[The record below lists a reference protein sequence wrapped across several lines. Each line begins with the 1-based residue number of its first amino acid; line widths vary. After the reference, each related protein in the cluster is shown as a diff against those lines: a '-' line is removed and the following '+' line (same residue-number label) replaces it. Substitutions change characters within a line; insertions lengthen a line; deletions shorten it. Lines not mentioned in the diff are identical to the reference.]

1 MSQYDFGT
9 INTSTTSGSDLA
21 TLLQNWRDALLSNHI
36 GGSRPSYVK
45 TGQLWINNT
54 VGTNWAI
61 YFYDGADDIL
71 VGYVN
76 TTDNTANFLHR
87 ADVVAKTA
95 SASIAVTERNMTVAA
110 NATSGAITLTLPAAA
125 TAKNGFKIVIQK
137 RDNSGNAVTIAR
149 AGSDL
154 INGAASL
161 ALSLQYDTIELVSDG
176 VSAWVAYGGV
186 LDASITAAKL
196 ASGAVTTPKIADA
209 NVTLAKLAADVLA
222 LLVPA
227 ATVVPYAGPGAPNS
241 NWLLC
246 YGQAVSRTTYAA
258 LYAALGGAGS
268 PYGQGDGTTTFNVPD
283 LRGRG
288 IAGKDNMGGVSASR
302 LVTEMA
308 GGTLGAVGGA
318 EAHTLDV
325 TEIPAHQ
332 HFMFN
337 TGVATNAAGTAPG
350 ASNYCVVELNDG
362 STSPNYR
369 IKGGAAVASGGLTS
383 TPTVAGGLNHNN
395 VQPTMVMNYIIKT

>member
-9 INTSTTSGSDLA
+9 INTATTTGGDLA
-21 TLLQNWRDALLSNHI
+21 TLLQNWRDAVLSSHV
-36 GGSRPSYVK
+36 GSTRPTYVK
-45 TGQLWINNT
+45 SGQIWINNST
-54 VGTNWAI
+54 ATNWVI
-61 YFYDGADDIL
+61 NLYDGAADIVL
-71 VGYVN
+71 GYVN
-76 TTDNTANFLHR
+76 TTDDTAGFLQR
-87 ADVVAKTA
+87 ADVTTKTA
-95 SASIAVTERNMTVAA
+95 SATIAITERNMTVGVTASTA
-110 NATSGAITLTLPAAA
+110 NLTMTLPAAT
-125 TAKNGFKIVIQK
+125 TAKNGFKINFQK
-137 RDNSGNAVTIAR
+137 RDNTAFTVSIAR
-149 AGSDL
+149 SGSDL
-154 INGAASL
+154 INGAASITL
-161 ALSLQYDTIELVSDG
+161 TTQWDTVELVCDG
-176 VSAWVAYGGV
+176 VSSWYAYGGIT
-186 LDASITAAKL
+186 DGSITAAKL
-196 ASGAVTTPKIADA
+196 AANSVNTTQIVDASVTA
-209 NVTLAKLAADVLA
+209 AKLAASVVA
-222 LLVPA
+222 LLIPT
-227 ATVVPYAGPGAPNS
+227 ATVLPFAGGTTPANF
-241 NWLLC
+241 LLC